1 MTEPVRLARQTRVA
15 DCQDLLAISPL
26 LVHQDDD
33 LLDVVRRSANQPAT
47 RTIGVIDDEGRVI
60 GIIRVLRLTESI
72 VARVAPEAV
81 MAGIRDAVEV
91 GRFGHAV
98 EDRIAGD
105 IMEPPATISP
115 EATVSEAFREMHKH
129 RVTGM
134 YVVDAEGRPTGYVDL
149 LELAIRL
156 TDALEE
162 EREEERAAEVE
173 AQRGNDP
180 GERRRHD
187 REEER
192 PADDG
197 PSAADR

>member
-15 DCQDLLAISPL
+15 DCQDLLGIGPL
-26 LVHQDDD
+26 LVHREDD
-33 LLDVVRRSANQPAT
+33 LLDVVRRSAVQPET

-81 MAGIRDAVEV
+81 MAGIRDADEV

-115 EATVSEAFREMHKH
+115 DATVSEAFREMHRN

-134 YVVDAEGRPTGYVDL
+134 YVVNAEGRPTGYIDL

-156 TDALEE
+156 ADALEE
-162 EREEERAAEVE
+162 ERAESDEGSPSEPPAPSDPRAEG
-173 AQRGNDP
+173 R
-180 GERRRHD
+180 
-187 REEER
+187 
-192 PADDG
+192 
-197 PSAADR
+197 